1 MLLCFFQEDYYC
13 GLLILYKFRTKNQ
26 NKKVLCVKITPGK
39 YRWLDECE
47 YILIPLLIPLG
58 CGIGKDGL
66 LTH

>member
-1 MLLCFFQEDYYC
+1 MFFQEDYYC